1 MLIRSKEPQNTAELF
16 QLRGSSIIVQEIFTY
31 VVADI
36 YSFLPVYGS
45 SRWYDRKGAVDENAF
60 IKILQDV
67 NLKVTLLSLLY
78 TFCECAL
85 HIVGKPKM
93 DVTCVHCTH
102 ILNCLS
108 QH

>member
-67 NLKVTLLSLLY
+67 NLKVTCHCFILSVSVHYILLGSRRW
-78 TFCECAL
+78 
-85 HIVGKPKM
+85 M
-93 DVTCVHCTH
+93 
-102 ILNCLS
+102 
-108 QH
+108 